1 MSTALPDY
9 ATRPHY
15 VGIVTRFVAFV
26 IDAAI
31 VTLIAFV
38 VVGSVSLAL
47 SIFGTSIDDLPTAV
61 NVIFGVAG
69 WVLLNTAYFVG
80 GWALVG
86 QTVGQRAMRIRV
98 QRDRRLGGR
107 IGVWR
112 GVVRLAGAVLAAVPL
127 FAGYLPILFSDR
139 RRGLHDW
146 LARTVVVFDTEQK
159 VVWGSPLQREIALE
173 RQQLQSRRGRA
184 PLRGS
189 AE

>member
-1 MSTALPDY
+1 MNSALPDY
-9 ATRPHY
+9 ATRPQY
-15 VGIVTRFVAFV
+15 VGLVTRFVAFV

-38 VVGSVSLAL
+38 VVGSISLAL
-47 SIFGTSIDDLPTAV
+47 SIFGESIDDLPTAV

-69 WVLLNTAYFVG
+69 WVLLNIAYFVG

-112 GVVRLAGAVLAAVPL
+112 GVIRLGAAILAAIPL
-127 FAGYLPILFSDR
+127 FAGYLPILFSER
-139 RRGLHDW
+139 RQGFHDW

-159 VVWGSPLQREIALE
+159 VVWGTPLQREVALE
-173 RQQLQSRRGRA
+173 RQRLQSPER
-184 PLRGS
+184 S
-189 AE
+189 